1 MIEYLKIET
10 PFNRD
15 NDGTKKMID
24 GDFRNEAVEFLK
36 DCHWIGTE
44 KIDGTNIGVV
54 WDGHHVSFQGR
65 TERAEIPKM
74 LNERLEELF
83 GGSVNEELFEQ
94 KFGDT
99 KMILFG
105 EGYGV
110 KIQKGGSYIPDG
122 NDFILFDV
130 YCVDTNTWLT
140 RESVEDIART
150 FNINVVPIVV
160 EGTLNELIDFVKTKP
175 KSTIGTANMEGIV
188 ARPIVELKDRMG
200 KRVITKIKVKDF
212 C

>member
-74 LNERLEELF
+74 LN
-83 GGSVNEELFEQ
+83 
-94 KFGDT
+94 
-99 KMILFG
+99 
-105 EGYGV
+105 
-110 KIQKGGSYIPDG
+110 
-122 NDFILFDV
+122 
-130 YCVDTNTWLT
+130 
-140 RESVEDIART
+140 
-150 FNINVVPIVV
+150 
-160 EGTLNELIDFVKTKP
+160 
-175 KSTIGTANMEGIV
+175 
-188 ARPIVELKDRMG
+188 
-200 KRVITKIKVKDF
+200 
-212 C
+212 

>member
-15 NDGTKKMID
+15 NNGTKKMID
-24 GDFRNEAVEFLK
+24 GDFRNKSVEFLK
-36 DCHWIGTE
+36 DCYWIGTE
-44 KIDGTNIGVV
+44 KIDGMNIGVV

-83 GGSVNEELFEQ
+83 GGSINEELFEQ
-94 KFGDT
+94 KFGST

-110 KIQKGGSYIPDG
+110 KIQKGGSYIPNG
-122 NDFILFDV
+122 NNFILFDV
-130 YCVDTNTWLT
+130 YCVDSDVWLS
-140 RESVEDIART
+140 REDVEDIAHT
-150 FNINVVPIVV
+150 FNIDVVPIVA
-160 EGTLNELIDFVKTKP
+160 EGTLQELIDFVKTKP
-175 KSTIGTANMEGIV
+175 KSTIGTANMEGVV
-188 ARPIVELKDRMG
+188 ARPIIELKDRRG
-200 KRVITKIKVKDF
+200 KRIITKIKVVDF

>member
-15 NDGTKKMID
+15 NNGTKKMID
-24 GDFRNEAVEFLK
+24 GDFRNKSVEFLK
-36 DCHWIGTE
+36 DCYWIGTE

-54 WDGHHVSFQGR
+54 WDGHNVSFQGR
-65 TERAEIPKM
+65 TEKAQIPKM
-74 LNERLEELF
+74 LNEKLKELF
-83 GGSVNEELFEQ
+83 GGSINEELFEQ
-94 KFGDT
+94 KFGNT

-110 KIQKGGSYIPDG
+110 KIQKGGSYIPNG
-122 NDFILFDV
+122 NNFILFDV
-130 YCVDTNTWLT
+130 YCVDSDVWLN
-140 RESVEDIART
+140 REDVEEIAHT
-150 FNINVVPIVV
+150 FNIDVVPIVA
-160 EGTLNELIDFVKTKP
+160 EGTLQELIDFVKTKP

-188 ARPIVELKDRMG
+188 ARPTVELRDKQG
-200 KRVITKIKVKDF
+200 KRIITKIKVVDF